1 MSSKKKYEYRESK
14 NYNRNNKGLKQKR
27 LKDETRWKFNPNEHQ
42 SNFEMYDDD
51 FEEEYYDE
59 DRTK

>member
-14 NYNRNNKGLKQKR
+14 NYNRNNEGLKQKR

-42 SNFEMYDDD
+42 SNSEMYDED
-51 FEEEYYDE
+51 FEEEYYD
-59 DRTK
+59 RAK